1 MRSNAPRRRRG
12 QFVSQ
17 WAVQPG
23 TIGRRRI
30 PSVEVIDGDI
40 QWTYARAM
48 APGKLLLACLGRDA
62 ALPAAT
68 PALQTVS
75 MRILEKPMR
84 DVGEEILCVRCT
96 EAGEIT
102 VDAAPA
108 PTAPDG
114 ADA

>member
-12 QFVSQ
+12 QFVSH
-17 WAVQPG
+17 WAGYPG

-30 PSVEVIDGDI
+30 HSVEVINGDI
-40 QWTYARAM
+40 QWTSARAM
-48 APGKLLLACLGRDA
+48 GPRKLLSVCLGQDA
-62 ALPAAT
+62 AWPAST
-68 PALQTVS
+68 PALQTTS
-75 MRILEKPMR
+75 MHIFEKPMR
-84 DVGEEILCVRCT
+84 NVGEEILCVRCN

-108 PTAPDG
+108 ASNG